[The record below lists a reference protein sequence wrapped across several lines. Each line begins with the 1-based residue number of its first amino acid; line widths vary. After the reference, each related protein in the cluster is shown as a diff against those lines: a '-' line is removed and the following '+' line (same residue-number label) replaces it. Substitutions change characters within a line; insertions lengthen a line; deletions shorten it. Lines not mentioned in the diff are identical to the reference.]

1 MDPTTQTAF
10 LCTTCGLQYAPSARP
25 PAGCMIC
32 LDDRQY
38 VPPTGQQWTT
48 LDELRRTHRNVL
60 TPVEPGLTSIRTEP
74 AFAIHHNGMLVE
86 TQEGCVVWDCNSLI
100 DDTTVAAIRQ
110 RGEVKAIAVSHPH
123 FYTAMV
129 EWSRALGDVP
139 IYLHAADAK
148 WIGRPDPAIVLWEG
162 TPPRLPGGL
171 ALVNTGGHF
180 PGSQVLH
187 WPAGADGRGVLLVGD
202 DPSVCWDRRWVTFM
216 HSFPNFIPLGP
227 AAAERVAAALRPLA
241 FDRIYGWRPE
251 LFLAEDARAC
261 VERSL
266 ARHVAALAGRHGAAT
281 GAAD

>member
-1 MDPTTQTAF
+1 V
-10 LCTTCGLQYAPSARP
+10 RP
-25 PAGCMIC
+25 PAGCAIC

-38 VPPTGQQWTT
+38 VPPGGQRWTT
-48 LDELRRTHRNVL
+48 LAELRRTHRNVL
-60 TPVEPGLTSIRTEP
+60 TPVEPGLTSIRTAP

-86 TQEGCVVWDCNSLI
+86 TEDGCVVWDCNSLI
-100 DDTTVAAIRQ
+100 DDETVAALGR

-129 EWSRALGDVP
+129 EWSRALGGVP
-139 IYLHAADAK
+139 IYLHAADAR
-148 WIGRPDPAIVLWEG
+148 WIARPDPAIVLWGG

-187 WPAGADGRGVLLVGD
+187 WPAGAGGRGAVLVGD
-202 DPSVCWDRRWVTFM
+202 DPSVCADRRWVTFM
-216 HSFPNFIPLGP
+216 HSFPNHIPLGA

-241 FDRIYGWRPE
+241 FDRLYGWRPE
-251 LFLAEDARAC
+251 LVIAEDAKAC

-266 ARHVAALAGRHGAAT
+266 ERHVGALAGRNVAAPGAA
-281 GAAD
+281 A